1 MKDPHKVIKQLFEH
15 ALDLLI
21 KCLGPYLEKIKQL
34 AIRELQKEQV
44 RGSETKI
51 NSATDVGS
59 LLNDIGV
66 CWEDVYFLSRAIACI
81 DEESKKEF
89 ALDIVQNY
97 YAYLKKYR
105 TAVNIANG
113 RQVFSTHTHMKVDA
127 VLLEITHDRDARN
140 YTMDDCQQLFNAFL
154 IDTLNIPRE
163 RISYVRGGPANST
176 LVVFQV
182 SQQFTRSIKE
192 KLTESRIV
200 CVMLQ
205 LDILRV
211 RIPEICDVDLRVLT
225 PQVRSSSIRA
235 GLMANVDFIS
245 LAQVSQQMNVTSMF
259 TCIPEEQSWQHC
271 TTYVCY
277 IHFFC
282 RLFHMLWMH

>member
-15 ALDLLI
+15 ALEPLV
-21 KCLGPYLEKIKQL
+21 KCLGPYLEEIKQL
-34 AIRELQKEQV
+34 AIRDLQKKQV
-44 RGSETKI
+44 RGIKTKI
-51 NSATDVGS
+51 SSATDVGS
-59 LLNDIGV
+59 LLNHIGV
-66 CWEDVYFLSRAIACI
+66 CWNNVYFLFRAIDCI
-81 DEESKKEF
+81 DEESNEEF
-89 ALDIVQNY
+89 ALDILENY
-97 YAYLKKYR
+97 CNYLKKYR
-105 TAVNIANG
+105 TAVNIASG
-113 RQVFSTHTHMKVDA
+113 SQAFSTPTHMMVTAD
-127 VLLEITHDRDARN
+127 LQITHRKDVGK
-140 YTMDDCQQLFNAFL
+140 YTIDDCQRLFSIFL

-163 RISYVRGGPANST
+163 RISFVRGGPANST

-182 SQQFTRSIKE
+182 SKHFTRSIKE
-192 KLTESRIV
+192 KLAENWVV

-211 RIPEICDVDLRVLT
+211 RIPETFDVDLRALN
-225 PQVRSSSIRA
+225 PQVRSASIHS

-245 LAQVSQQMNVTSMF
+245 LTQVSQQMNVTSMF